1 MSLVSARLDDSVLM
15 SKRRR
20 RNFISVQ
27 RVAPGADPA
36 YTMGPAMVDPSA
48 TARRLGKSVSDAYLK
63 PTGVPLLCMQS
74 GFEDRYASTP
84 FVKTEKLKAPV
95 QVGGGFDYDTLV
107 ADLNIPFD
115 TPIDYAMGIRP
126 GKRLLKEQS
135 PPLEPAGPVF
145 RSGKVGKAA
154 VKYGS
159 YDASTMEMAVLGK

>member
-1 MSLVSARLDDSVLM
+1 MSLVSARLDNVTL
-15 SKRRR
+15 KGNRR
-20 RNFISVQ
+20 RNFIAVQ

-36 YTMGPAMVDPSA
+36 YTLGPAMVDPSA
-48 TARRLGKSVSDAYLK
+48 TARRLGKKCDYAPPA
-63 PTGVPLLCMQS
+63 PTGVPLYSMQR
-74 GFEDRYASTP
+74 GTDLVYASTP
-84 FVKTEKLKAPV
+84 FYETQKLKAPV
-95 QVGGGFDYDTLV
+95 QVAGGFDYDTLV
-107 ADLNIPFD
+107 ATLDIPFD

-159 YDASTMEMAVLGK
+159 YNPSTMQMAVLGK

>member
-1 MSLVSARLDDSVLM
+1 MSVVSARLDNVTL
-15 SKRRR
+15 KGNRR
-20 RNFISVQ
+20 RNFIAVQ

-36 YTMGPAMVDPSA
+36 YTLGPAMVDPSA
-48 TARRLGKSVSDAYLK
+48 TARRLGKKCDYAPPAPK
-63 PTGVPLLCMQS
+63 GVPLYSLQR
-74 GFEDRYASTP
+74 GTDKVYASTP
-84 FVKTEKLKAPV
+84 FYETQKLKAPV
-95 QVGGGFDYDTLV
+95 QVAGGFDYDTLV
-107 ADLNIPFD
+107 TELDIPFD

-159 YDASTMEMAVLGK
+159 NDASMMEMAVLGK

>member
-1 MSLVSARLDDSVLM
+1 MSVVSARLDDSVLM

-20 RNFISVQ
+20 RNFIAVQ

-36 YTMGPAMVDPSA
+36 YTLGPVMVDPSA
-48 TARRLGKSVSDAYLK
+48 TARRLGKKCDYAPPA
-63 PTGVPLLCMQS
+63 PTGVPLYSMQR
-74 GFEDRYASTP
+74 GTDLVYASTP
-84 FVKTEKLKAPV
+84 FYETQKLKAPV
-95 QVGGGFDYDTLV
+95 QVAGGFDYDTLV
-107 ADLNIPFD
+107 ADLDIPFD

-126 GKRLLKEQS
+126 GKRLLKDQS

-159 YDASTMEMAVLGK
+159 NDASTMEMAILGK

>member
-1 MSLVSARLDDSVLM
+1 MSVVSARLDNVTL
-15 SKRRR
+15 KGGRR
-20 RNFISVQ
+20 RNFIAVQ

-36 YTMGPAMVDPSA
+36 YTLGPAMVDPSA
-48 TARRLGKSVSDAYLK
+48 TARRIGKKCDYAPPAPK
-63 PTGVPLLCMQS
+63 GVPLLFLQS

-84 FVKTEKLKAPV
+84 FYKTEKLKAPV
-95 QVGGGFDYDTLV
+95 QVAGGFDYDTLV
-107 ADLNIPFD
+107 TQLDIPFD

-135 PPLEPAGPVF
+135 PPVEPAGPVF

-159 YDASTMEMAVLGK
+159 NDVSTMETAILGK